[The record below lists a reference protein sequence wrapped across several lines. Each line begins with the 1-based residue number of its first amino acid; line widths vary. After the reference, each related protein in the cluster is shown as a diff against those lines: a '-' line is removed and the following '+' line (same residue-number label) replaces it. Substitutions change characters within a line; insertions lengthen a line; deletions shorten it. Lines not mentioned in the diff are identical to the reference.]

1 MRRRCPFVPV
11 AAVMLL
17 MGAACLTPACD
28 GRNEAPVRTGE
39 PSHAADAIIEKAR
52 TPEERRALESIRD
65 EIDVEMLQKVG
76 AIDAEIEALRRENEE
91 LRGRLRE
98 P

>member
-1 MRRRCPFVPV
+1 
-11 AAVMLL
+11 MLL
-17 MGAACLTPACD
+17 MGAAWLTAACD
-28 GRNEAPVRTGE
+28 RRKEALPRSGE

-52 TPEERRALESIRD
+52 TPEERRALERIRD
-65 EIDVEMLQKVG
+65 EIDVEMLQRVR

-91 LRGRLRE
+91 LRGKRRE